1 MFHKIYCI
9 CLVIS
14 VVVGCNNDRDL
25 DYSVQ
30 RTSSD
35 KVTSASD
42 KAASNQS
49 QSKPD
54 DPPTRSTAGSMT
66 QSSRSDGSTVQA
78 QYVWKRDMYQESDL
92 FRGCAFPEKSDSSI
106 RDKGSELTELFYLR
120 SVIKEKFHWGNEL
133 TDLDPNGYL
142 KKPANFE
149 QHLTNMKGE
158 NGYYADFLRTSRS
171 FSEDPIPDKYLSV
184 LSDEE
189 LEMEKRV
196 LNSASFGINWS
207 ISEAKEGKGL
217 FVRYKEGRGWQFDRL
232 KNIERG
238 DRLISVN
245 DTNVEILLSAG
256 DFKTLY
262 QLLYPIKIGSI
273 GKFVFESRES
283 KTIKTVNLTSFEVQN
298 YTINDI
304 AHVRFAGNKKVGY
317 LIVPK
322 LDTDAKYGGRS
333 PEVDFNMAFD
343 RLKNNPKVEDLIVD
357 FRYTSFGSLD
367 VASQLATLIAGN
379 YTEDR
384 VFARHKTFSNDV
396 SSKSNKE
403 TPFIFH
409 CLNYWFNSCAFPDNS
424 PGLLFYVK
432 RIFRFRHMLH
442 LSRVYVIVSKETCGV
457 AEAFINALLGID
469 FEVILI
475 GGNTCGNPYFGS
487 YVGKCGVKYNIP
499 EYQVLNEKNFGG
511 YEKGFRPSNA
521 KHLPGIPVKG
531 CFAEE
536 NDFSHPWRS
545 TSDPY
550 IAAALQYRKD
560 GTCAPIP
567 SDLKGSDDQS
577 NR

>member
-1 MFHKIYCI
+1 MFHKLYCI

-14 VVVGCNNDRDL
+14 VVAGCNDSRDVN
-25 DYSVQ
+25 YSTA

-35 KVTSASD
+35 MVTSASD
-42 KAASNQS
+42 SPASTQS
-49 QSKPD
+49 PSKPD
-54 DPPTRSTAGSMT
+54 APPAKSTTGTTT
-66 QSSRSDGSTVQA
+66 QSSRTDNSTVQS
-78 QYVWKRDMYQESDL
+78 QYVWKRDVYPKSDL
-92 FRGCAFPEKSDSSI
+92 FKGCAFVENSASLI
-106 RDKGSELTELFYLR
+106 RDTESELTELFYLR

-142 KKPANFE
+142 NKPANFE
-149 QHLTNMKGE
+149 QHLTNMSGKK
-158 NGYYADFLRTSRS
+158 GYYADFLRTSRS

-189 LEMEKRV
+189 FEMEKRI

-207 ISEAKEGKGL
+207 IDEAKEGKGL
-217 FVRYKEGRGWQFDRL
+217 FVRFKEKGGGQWVIL

-245 DTNVEILLSAG
+245 DTDVENLLSSG
-256 DFKTLY
+256 DFETLY
-262 QLLYPIKIGSI
+262 KLLYPEKIGTI
-273 GKFVFESRES
+273 GKFIFESRES
-283 KTIKTVNLTSFEVQN
+283 KAIKTVNLTSFEVRN
-298 YTINDI
+298 FTINDI
-304 AHVRFAGNKKVGY
+304 QRVSVVAGNERVGY

-322 LDTDAKYGGRS
+322 LGTDAKYYLRA

-343 RLKNNPKVEDLIVD
+343 RLKNPAKVNDLIVD

-384 VFARHKTFSNDV
+384 VFARHKTFSSDV
-396 SSKSNKE
+396 SSKSNNE

-475 GGNTCGNPYFGS
+475 GGNTCGKPYFSS
-487 YVGKCGVKYNIP
+487 YVGKCGIKYNIP

-536 NDFSHPWRS
+536 NNVIHPWRS

-560 GTCAPIP
+560 GTCPPIP
-567 SDLKGSDDQS
+567 KDVQGNSD
-577 NR
+577 